1 MKKQRIFSL
10 LFAFLLVFTL
20 SFPAMAAQ
28 SAVVTV
34 EAMENPVNA
43 GEDVT
48 LKVSISGN
56 PGFTN
61 LEWNIEYDTD
71 RLELK
76 AISTDRVVTIEGTD
90 IHVPYMSGF
99 IEKNVKHPSTG
110 LGYITRADST
120 AKNDDG
126 TLFLLTFLVKQ
137 NAPSGNAF
145 VKINSDLFENDDTPV
160 DVTYEAGSVAVNG
173 TTGGSTTGGSTTGGS
188 TTGGSTTGGSTTGGS
203 TTGGS
208 TTGGS
213 TTGGSTTGG
222 STTGGSTTGGST
234 TGGSTTGGSTTG
246 GSTTGGSTT
255 GGSTTGGETTV
266 YTVTVRSNGHGEA
279 SATPASATAGTEI
292 VLSATPE
299 TGYRFKEWKVVAGDV
314 KIVDNKFTMPA
325 SNVEI
330 EAAFEHVE
338 YTISFDVNGG
348 TGSVAAQVTVG
359 GKLATLP
366 EASRSGSYSFKGW
379 YTQASGGE
387 KITPE
392 TVFTADMTV
401 YAQWTYTGTSSGGGI
416 SVSAYSIIVEDAKN
430 GDVTANRS
438 TAAKNATVTLTVTPD
453 KGYTLKSISVVDKNG
468 AEVKLTDKDG
478 KYTFTMPASK
488 VTVKATFKR
497 DSSAPYFFT
506 DVPADAYYYDAVV
519 WAFEEDITCGTT
531 DTTFSPDLTCT
542 RAQAITFL
550 WRIAGSPTPKS
561 STMAFKDVAADA
573 YYYNAVLWGVENGLV
588 KGADA
593 TTFSPDAICSRAQFV
608 TLLWRS
614 QATPAAAAGA
624 VNPFT
629 DVNAGAYYA
638 NAVLWAVNQGLTK
651 GTSETTFSPD
661 DSCTRAQM
669 VTFLYRYT
677 K

>member
-20 SFPAMAAQ
+20 SSPAMAAQ

-34 EAMENPVNA
+34 GPMENPVNA

-48 LKVSISGN
+48 FKVSISGN

-90 IHVPYMSGF
+90 IHVPYMSGL

-110 LGYITRADST
+110 WGYITRANPT
-120 AKNDDG
+120 ATDDDG

-145 VKINSDLFENDDTPV
+145 VKINSDLFENVGTPV
-160 DVTYEAGSVAVNG
+160 DVTYEAGSVVVNG
-173 TTGGSTTGGSTTGGS
+173 
-188 TTGGSTTGGSTTGGS
+188 
-203 TTGGS
+203 
-208 TTGGS
+208 
-213 TTGGSTTGG
+213 
-222 STTGGSTTGGST
+222 TTGGSTTGGST

-266 YTVTVRSNGHGEA
+266 YTVTVRSNGNGEA
-279 SATPASATAGTEI
+279 LATPASATAGTEI

-330 EAAFEHVE
+330 EAVFEHVE

-416 SVSAYSIIVEDAKN
+416 SVSSYSIIVEDAKN

-453 KGYTLKSISVVDKNG
+453 KGYTLKSISVVDKTG

-588 KGADA
+588 KGTDA

-629 DVNAGAYYA
+629 DVNADAYYA

>member
-1 MKKQRIFSL
+1 MKNKKRLLSVFLSL
-10 LFAFLLVFTL
+10 VMVFT
-20 SFPAMAAQ
+20 MCITT
-28 SAVVTV
+28 AVATDADNSNTVTITV
-34 EAMENPVNA
+34 ETVKQAVGVG
-43 GEDVT
+43 GEVP
-48 LKVSISGN
+48 LNVSIANN
-56 PGFTN
+56 PGFAAFDFTVK
-61 LEWNIEYDTD
+61 YDANK
-71 RLELK
+71 LELK
-76 AISTDRVVTIEGTD
+76 K
-90 IHVPYMSGF
+90 
-99 IEKNVKHPSTG
+99 IEKANIAGSLTG
-110 LGYITRADST
+110 NEVTGKVNFFADPHQKECT
-120 AKNDDG
+120 EDG
-126 TLFLLTFLVKQ
+126 TLFTLTFTVKADCSNGANVTLETTTFK
-137 NAPSGNAF
+137 NALNG
-145 VKINSDLFENDDTPV
+145 KIYANI
-160 DVTYEAGSVAVNG
+160 EAGGIAAN
-173 TTGGSTTGGSTTGGS
+173 TTGGSTAGGSTTGGSTTGGS
-188 TTGGSTTGGSTTGGS
+188 TTGGSTTGGC
-203 TTGGS
+203 
-208 TTGGS
+208 
-213 TTGGSTTGG
+213 
-222 STTGGSTTGGST
+222 
-234 TGGSTTGGSTTG
+234 
-246 GSTTGGSTT
+246 TT
-255 GGSTTGGETTV
+255 GGSTTGGETTE

-392 TVFTADMTV
+392 TVFTAETTV

-416 SVSAYSIIVEDAKN
+416 SVSSYSIIVEDAKN

-468 AEVKLTDKDG
+468 AEVKLADKDG

-497 DSSAPYFFT
+497 DSSAPYFFV

-561 STMAFKDVAADA
+561 STMVFKDVAADA
-573 YYYNAVLWGVENGLV
+573 YYYNAVLWGVENGLI
-588 KGADA
+588 KGTDA

-614 QATPAAAAGA
+614 QASPAVAAGT

-629 DVNAGAYYA
+629 DVKADTYFA
-638 NAVLWAVNQGLTK
+638 NAVLWAVNNGLTK